1 MSKEQI
7 FFRVQKGCLMPAD
20 SYAESRLRA
29 RNYHLNDLVTVVIK
43 KLRNPRFNRLLHKIG
58 CLVVENIESFCS
70 YKAHDALKR
79 LQIEANAGCQEL
91 KIWRHGKW
99 ELLRIP
105 NSLSFESM
113 DEGEYQEVS
122 RKICHYLSNEYWPSM
137 TPEAIEQLANQYEL

>member
-1 MSKEQI
+1 MKEKI
-7 FFRVQKGCLMPAD
+7 MLRVAKGCLKPAD
-20 SYAESRLRA
+20 SYSESILRA
-29 RNYHLNDLVTVVIK
+29 RNYSFNDLIHADLK

-79 LQIEANAGCQEL
+79 LQIEANAGCDEL

-113 DEGEYQEVS
+113 DEGEYQEVAK
-122 RKICHYLSNEYWPSM
+122 KICHYLHTEYWPSM
-137 TPEAIEQLANQYEL
+137 TPEAIEQLANQYEF